1 MIIEQSI
8 PIQISEYVMTGK
20 GNYSE
25 SLSYLW
31 TLTQYNKIQERSQ
44 NRYSLGFLTRL
55 SENTNKWITTEPARS
70 IIRLRKLNRCSYC
83 DAELF
88 DKNGDGDHIV
98 GKSLD
103 GALWQVPCCHTVLG
117 NCNSSKGGKDL
128 LEWWLKKNRSIQDLK
143 IDVLSIYL
151 RAKWKVL
158 NSTNKLYSEASPVQH
173 HYVKELWSVTNDA

>member
-8 PIQISEYVMTGK
+8 PEQIKKFVVTKE
-20 GNYSE
+20 GNFSQ

-31 TLTQYNKIQERSQ
+31 TLTQYNNIQYRSG
-44 NRYSLGFLTRL
+44 NKYSIGLLVRLTD
-55 SENTNKWITTEPARS
+55 NTNKWITTEPARS

-128 LEWWLKKNRSIQDLK
+128 LEWWQKKNRSIKDLK
-143 IDVLSIYL
+143 VDVLSIYL

-158 NSTNKLYSEASPVQH
+158 ANTNQLYSQASPAQH

>member
-8 PIQISEYVMTGK
+8 SQQLLNYLGN
-20 GNYSE
+20 GAANYSQ

-31 TLTQYNKIQERSQ
+31 TLKQYTIIQKRSGNKYTI
-44 NRYSLGFLTRL
+44 GFLDKL
-55 SENTNKWITTEPARS
+55 QNNTMKWITTEPARS

-83 DAELF
+83 NVELF

-103 GALWQVPCCHTVLG
+103 GALWQVPCCHTIIS

-128 LEWWLKKNRSIQDLK
+128 LDWWMKKGRNINDLK
-143 IDVLSIYL
+143 TDVLSIYL
-151 RAKWKVL
+151 RAKWRVL
-158 NSTNKLYSEASPVQH
+158 QKTGLLYSEASKSH
-173 HYVKELWSVTNDA
+173 HYFILQLWNS